1 MDALPEVVRAVNK
14 RATVIVDGGFNRG
27 TDIVKAIAAGADMVG
42 MGRMQCLGLA
52 ADGAAGL
59 VRTLELL
66 EIEVNIC
73 LGLLGVNTLQE
84 LDASYLQAT
93 RALEPSSVL
102 SAFPLLSTDE
112 QSFY

>member
-1 MDALPEVVRAVNK
+1 
-14 RATVIVDGGFNRG
+14 
-27 TDIVKAIAAGADMVG
+27 MVG

-66 EIEVNIC
+66 EAEVNIC
-73 LGLLGVNTLQE
+73 LGLLGVNTLKE
-84 LDASYLQAT
+84 LDSSYLQAV
-93 RALEPSSVL
+93 RALEPSGAL

-112 QSFY
+112 KSFY